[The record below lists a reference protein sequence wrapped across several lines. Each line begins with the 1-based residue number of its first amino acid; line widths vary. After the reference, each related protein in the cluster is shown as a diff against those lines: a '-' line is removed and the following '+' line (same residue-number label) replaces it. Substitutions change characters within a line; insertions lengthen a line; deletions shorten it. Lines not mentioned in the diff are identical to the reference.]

1 MNKHPDAPTCS
12 ATQQRPQAVIIA
24 SERDDRMP
32 NEEQDDTRSEA
43 AEPAEEGRRNGERHS
58 RKIPMHGE
66 ASAGE
71 QSMFVGSLVRRGSRA
86 DRGVE
91 ARHDDEVVN
100 KDVVECMDAKMR
112 L

>member
-1 MNKHPDAPTCS
+1 
-12 ATQQRPQAVIIA
+12 
-24 SERDDRMP
+24 
-32 NEEQDDTRSEA
+32 
-43 AEPAEEGRRNGERHS
+43 
-58 RKIPMHGE
+58 MHGE